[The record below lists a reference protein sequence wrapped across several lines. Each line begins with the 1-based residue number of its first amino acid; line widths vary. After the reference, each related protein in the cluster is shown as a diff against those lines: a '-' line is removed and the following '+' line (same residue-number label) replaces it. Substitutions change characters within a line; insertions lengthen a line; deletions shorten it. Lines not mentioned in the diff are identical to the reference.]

1 MLSPLRATAL
11 VAVVASVGVAAQP
24 ATSAPAP
31 DGPRGAES
39 AGLPDLSSWRISRN
53 GFGRLRVGLPPAKIE
68 RRTGR
73 NLRLSYRTGPCAIWT
88 FRGVS
93 GLSLMIVRGR
103 LARVTAE
110 RTGRW
115 RTSRGIG
122 LGDSAADVR
131 GRYPGVRSQRHAYDP
146 GGRYLIV
153 PGARRRVVFETDSDG
168 RVTAFRGG
176 RMPEVMYVE
185 GCA

>member
-1 MLSPLRATAL
+1 MRLPMRTA
-11 VAVVASVGVAAQP
+11 AVIALAASAGLAAQP
-24 ATSAPAP
+24 AASTPAP
-31 DGPRGAES
+31 DGPRDAGS
-39 AGLPDLSSWRISRN
+39 AGTPDLGSWRISRN
-53 GFGRLRVGLPPAKIE
+53 GFGRLRVGLTPAKIE

-73 NLRLSYRTGPCAIWT
+73 ALRLSYRTGPCAIWT

-122 LGDSAADVR
+122 LGDSASDVR
-131 GRYPGVRSQRHAYDP
+131 ARYEGVRTQRHAYDP

-176 RMPEVMYVE
+176 RVPEVMYVE